1 MMSMKL
7 LPRLARLAAI
17 PMLLV
22 SCLAIIAAASPAAS
36 AASAA
41 PLATSA
47 RDGWVRIAHLSPQA
61 PAMDIYLYPFG
72 DPAHPTVLRDVSYG
86 DVSAYMTL
94 APGEYTVAM
103 RGLDAPATSHPALV
117 SSFMVGAKTAY
128 TVAALGPDPGLR
140 VVVLQDQT
148 TAPKGQALVRVV
160 QASLKD
166 HHVTVS
172 YGSTVLATQLAFGSA
187 TPYAAVAAGTHP
199 VQVTASG
206 DDATTTPLQLP
217 ADTVHTIVVL
227 DSSSG
232 LTTDD
237 LTDAVGSQLMP
248 SGGAA
253 TGFGGTALPPPAD
266 LAPWLLLTVAGGLL
280 IAAGA
285 AGLGWP
291 RRRAAIQR

>member
-7 LPRLARLAAI
+7 LRRLARLAAI

-36 AASAA
+36 AA

-47 RDGWVRIAHLSPQA
+47 QDGWIRIAHLSPQA

-72 DPAHPTVLRDVSYG
+72 DPAHPTVLRDVSYR
-86 DVSAYMTL
+86 DVSAYMEL

-103 RGLDAPATSHPALV
+103 RGSDAPATSHPALV
-117 SSFMVGAKTAY
+117 SSFMVSAETAY

-148 TAPKGQALVRVV
+148 TAPKGRALVRVV

-166 HHVTVS
+166 DHVTVR
-172 YGSTVLATQLAFGSA
+172 YGSTVLATKLAFGSA
-187 TPYAAVAAGTHP
+187 TPYAAVAAGVHP

-206 DDATTTPLQLP
+206 
-217 ADTVHTIVVL
+217 
-227 DSSSG
+227 
-232 LTTDD
+232 
-237 LTDAVGSQLMP
+237 
-248 SGGAA
+248 
-253 TGFGGTALPPPAD
+253 GTR
-266 LAPWLLLTVAGGLL
+266 
-280 IAAGA
+280 
-285 AGLGWP
+285 P
-291 RRRAAIQR
+291 RRRSS

>member
-1 MMSMKL
+1 MSMKL
-7 LPRLARLAAI
+7 RRRLARLAAI
-17 PMLLV
+17 PVLLV
-22 SCLAIIAAASPAAS
+22 SCVAIIAAASPAAS
-36 AASAA
+36 AA
-41 PLATSA
+41 PLASSA
-47 RDGWVRIAHLSPQA
+47 SAQDGWVRIAHLSPQA

-103 RGLDAPATSHPALV
+103 RGLNAPATSHPALV
-117 SSFMVGAKTAY
+117 SSFMVGAETAY

-148 TAPKGQALVRVV
+148 TAPNGQALVRVV

-166 HHVTVS
+166 DHVTVS
-172 YGSTVLATQLAFGSA
+172 YGSTVLATQLAFGSV
-187 TPYAAVAAGTHP
+187 TPYAAVAAGVHS
-199 VQVTASG
+199 VKLTAPG
-206 DDATTTPLQLP
+206 DDAAATSLRLT

-227 DSSSG
+227 DNPSG

-253 TGFGGTALPPPAD
+253 TGFGGTALRPPAD
-266 LAPWLLLTVAGGLL
+266 LTPWLLLTLAGGLL

>member
-1 MMSMKL
+1 MSMKL
-7 LPRLARLAAI
+7 RRRLARLAAI
-17 PMLLV
+17 PVLLV
-22 SCLAIIAAASPAAS
+22 SCVAIIAAASPAAS
-36 AASAA
+36 AAPLGASA
-41 PLATSA
+41 SA
-47 RDGWVRIAHLSPQA
+47 SAQDGWVRIAHLSPQA

-103 RGLDAPATSHPALV
+103 RGLNAPATSHPALV

-166 HHVTVS
+166 DHVTVS
-172 YGSTVLATQLAFGSA
+172 YGSTVLATQLAFGSV
-187 TPYAAVAAGTHP
+187 TSYAGVAAGVHS
-199 VQVTASG
+199 VKLTASG
-206 DDATTTPLQLP
+206 DDATTTSLQLT

-227 DSSSG
+227 DNPSG

-253 TGFGGTALPPPAD
+253 TGFGGTALRPPAD
-266 LAPWLLLTVAGGLL
+266 LTPWLLLTLAGGLL

-291 RRRAAIQR
+291 RRRAAVQR

>member
-1 MMSMKL
+1 MSMKL
-7 LPRLARLAAI
+7 PRRLARLAAI
-17 PMLLV
+17 PVLLV

-36 AASAA
+36 AAR
-41 PLATSA
+41 LATSA
-47 RDGWVRIAHLSPQA
+47 QDGWVRIAHLSPQA

-103 RGLDAPATSHPALV
+103 RGLNAPATSHPALV
-117 SSFMVGAKTAY
+117 SSFMVGAQTAY

-166 HHVTVS
+166 DHVTVS
-172 YGSTVLATQLAFGSA
+172 YGSTVLATQLAFGSV
-187 TPYAAVAAGTHP
+187 TPYAAVAAGAHSLK
-199 VQVTASG
+199 VTASG
-206 DDATTTPLQLP
+206 DGAATTPLQLTV
-217 ADTVHTIVVL
+217 DTVHTIVVL
-227 DSSSG
+227 DDPSG
-232 LTTDD
+232 LTTDV

>member
-1 MMSMKL
+1 MKL
-7 LPRLARLAAI
+7 LRRLARLAAI

-22 SCLAIIAAASPAAS
+22 SCLVIIAAASPAAS
-36 AASAA
+36 AA

-47 RDGWVRIAHLSPQA
+47 QDGWVRIAHLSPQA

-86 DVSAYMTL
+86 DVSAYMQL

-103 RGLDAPATSHPALV
+103 RGFDAPATSHPALV

-148 TAPKGQALVRVV
+148 TAPKGQALVRVL
-160 QASLKD
+160 QASLKED
-166 HHVTVS
+166 HVTVS

-187 TPYAAVAAGTHP
+187 TPYATVAAGADS

-206 DDATTTPLQLP
+206 DDATTTPLQLT

-232 LTTDD
+232 LTTDV

-280 IAAGA
+280 
-285 AGLGWP
+285 
-291 RRRAAIQR
+291 

>member
-1 MMSMKL
+1 MSMKL
-7 LPRLARLAAI
+7 PRRLARLAAI
-17 PMLLV
+17 PVLLV
-22 SCLAIIAAASPAAS
+22 SCVAIIAAAAP

-41 PLATSA
+41 PLAATSA
-47 RDGWVRIAHLSPQA
+47 QDGWVRIAHLSPQA

-103 RGLDAPATSHPALV
+103 RGLNAPATSHPALV

-148 TAPKGQALVRVV
+148 TAPQGQALVRVV

-166 HHVTVS
+166 NHVTVS
-172 YGSTVLATQLAFGSA
+172 YGSTVLATQLAFGSV
-187 TPYAAVAAGTHP
+187 TPYAAVAAGVHS
-199 VQVTASG
+199 VKLTASG
-206 DDATTTPLQLP
+206 DDATTASLQLTV
-217 ADTVHTIVVL
+217 DTVHTIVVL
-227 DSSSG
+227 DNPSG

-253 TGFGGTALPPPAD
+253 TGFGGTALRPPAD
-266 LAPWLLLTVAGGLL
+266 LTPWLLLTLAGGLL

-291 RRRAAIQR
+291 RRRVAVQP

>member
-1 MMSMKL
+1 MKL
-7 LPRLARLAAI
+7 LRRLATLAAI
-17 PMLLV
+17 PVLLG
-22 SCLAIIAAASPAAS
+22 SCAAIIAAAAP

-41 PLATSA
+41 PLTASSA
-47 RDGWVRIAHLSPQA
+47 QDGWVRIAHLSPQA

-72 DPAHPTVLRDVSYG
+72 DPAHPTVLKDVSYG
-86 DVSAYMTL
+86 DVSAYITL
-94 APGEYTVAM
+94 APGQYTLAM
-103 RGLDAPATSHPALV
+103 RGFDAPASSHPALV
-117 SSFMVGAKTAY
+117 SSFMVSAKTAY

-140 VVVLQDQT
+140 VEVLQDQT

-160 QASLKD
+160 QASVKNA
-166 HHVTVS
+166 HVTVS
-172 YGSTVLATQLAFGSA
+172 YGSTVLATRLAFGSA
-187 TPYAAVAAGTHP
+187 TQYATVAPGAQS

-206 DDATTTPLQLP
+206 DDPTATPLQLP

-237 LTDAVGSQLMP
+237 LTDAVGSQVMP

-280 IAAGA
+280 IASGA
-285 AGLGWP
+285 VALGWP
-291 RRRAAIQR
+291 RRRAVIQR

>member
-1 MMSMKL
+1 MSVKL
-7 LPRLARLAAI
+7 RRRLARLAAI
-17 PMLLV
+17 PVLLM
-22 SCLAIIAAASPAAS
+22 SCVAVIAAASPAAS
-36 AASAA
+36 AA
-41 PLATSA
+41 PLATTSA
-47 RDGWVRIAHLSPQA
+47 QDGWVRIAHLSPQA

-86 DVSAYMTL
+86 DVSTYMTL
-94 APGEYTVAM
+94 APGQYTVAM
-103 RGLDAPATSHPALV
+103 RGLNAPATSHPALV

-148 TAPKGQALVRVV
+148 TAPQGQALVRVV

-166 HHVTVS
+166 DHVTVS

-187 TPYAAVAAGTHP
+187 TPYAAVAAGVHS
-199 VQVTASG
+199 VKLTASG
-206 DDATTTPLQLP
+206 DDATTTSLQLT

-227 DSSSG
+227 DNPSG

-253 TGFGGTALPPPAD
+253 TGFGGTALRPPAD
-266 LAPWLLLTVAGGLL
+266 LTPWLLLTLAGGLL

-291 RRRAAIQR
+291 RRRAAIQQ

>member
-1 MMSMKL
+1 
-7 LPRLARLAAI
+7 
-17 PMLLV
+17 
-22 SCLAIIAAASPAAS
+22 
-36 AASAA
+36 
-41 PLATSA
+41 
-47 RDGWVRIAHLSPQA
+47 
-61 PAMDIYLYPFG
+61 YPFG

-86 DVSAYMTL
+86 DVSAYMQL

-103 RGLDAPATSHPALV
+103 RGFDAPATSHPALV

-148 TAPKGQALVRVV
+148 TAPKGQALVRVL
-160 QASLKD
+160 QASLKED
-166 HHVTVS
+166 HVTVS
-172 YGSTVLATQLAFGSA
+172 YGSTVLATQLALGSA
-187 TPYAAVAAGTHP
+187 TPYAAVAAGADS

-206 DDATTTPLQLP
+206 DDATTTPLQLT

-232 LTTDD
+232 LTTDV

>member
-1 MMSMKL
+1 MKL
-7 LPRLARLAAI
+7 LRRLTRLAAI

-22 SCLAIIAAASPAAS
+22 SCLAMIAAASPAAS
-36 AASAA
+36 AA
-41 PLATSA
+41 PLATA
-47 RDGWVRIAHLSPQA
+47 AQDGWVRIAHLSPQA

-86 DVSAYMTL
+86 DVSAYMQL

-103 RGLDAPATSHPALV
+103 RGFDAPATSHPALV

-140 VVVLQDQT
+140 VVVLRDQT
-148 TAPKGQALVRVV
+148 TAPKGQALVRVL
-160 QASLKD
+160 QASLKED
-166 HHVTVS
+166 HVTVS

-187 TPYAAVAAGTHP
+187 TPYAAVPAGADS
-199 VQVTASG
+199 VKVTASG
-206 DDATTTPLQLP
+206 DDATATPLQLT

-232 LTTDD
+232 LTTDV